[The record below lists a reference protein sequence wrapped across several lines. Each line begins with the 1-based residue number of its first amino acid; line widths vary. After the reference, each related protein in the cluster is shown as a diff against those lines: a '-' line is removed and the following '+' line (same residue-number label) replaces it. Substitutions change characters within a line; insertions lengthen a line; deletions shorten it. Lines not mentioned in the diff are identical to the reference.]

1 MRDDRTGVV
10 WAMVCLAALLMAG
23 PTAAQG
29 VDGGIKVGMVAG
41 RLSLDGTGAF
51 DTTARAGATG
61 GGFVTV
67 GIGRYWRLQL
77 EALYAER
84 RFRSSGLPVEIAVR
98 SRGVEVPLL
107 LQLAAP
113 EGRRVRPLAFAGPQ
127 VSIVSAVRQMV
138 GGVATDISDRVADLD
153 VAAAAGLGLEVAAG
167 RGAVVVDGRLV
178 IGLKE
183 LNEGPPPEYRS
194 RAFTL
199 LLGYRF

>member
-1 MRDDRTGVV
+1 V
-10 WAMVCLAALLMAG
+10 WAIVCLAALLTAG
-23 PTAAQG
+23 PAAAQT
-29 VDGGIKVGMVAG
+29 VDGGIKAGMVAG
-41 RLSLDGTGAF
+41 RLRLDGAGAF
-51 DTTARAGATG
+51 ETTARAGATG

-67 GIGRYWRLQL
+67 GLGRYWRVQL

-127 VSIVSAVRQMV
+127 VSVVSSVRQTI
-138 GGVATDISDRVADLD
+138 GGVDTDISDDVLDLD
-153 VAAAAGLGLEVAAG
+153 GAAVAGVGVEIAAG
-167 RGAVVVDGRLV
+167 RGAVVIDGRFV
-178 IGLKE
+178 VGLKE
-183 LNEGPPPEYRS
+183 LNETPPPEYRS

>member
-23 PTAAQG
+23 PAAAQT
-29 VDGGIKVGMVAG
+29 VDGGIKAGVVAG
-41 RLSLDGTGAF
+41 RLSLDGEGAF
-51 DTTARAGATG
+51 DTTARAGVTG

-67 GIGRYWRLQL
+67 SLGRYWRLQL

-84 RFRSSGLPVEIAVR
+84 RFRSSGVPIDIAVR

-107 LQLAAP
+107 LQVAVP
-113 EGRRVRPLAFAGPQ
+113 SGRRVRPLAFVGPQ
-127 VSIVSAVRQMV
+127 VSVVSAVRQTV
-138 GGVATDISDRVADLD
+138 GGAATDISDRVADLD
-153 VAAAAGLGLEVAAG
+153 VAAVAGIGLEVAAG
-167 RGAVVVDGRLV
+167 RGAVVVDGRV
-178 IGLKE
+178 VFGLKE

-199 LLGYRF
+199 SLGYRF

>member
-1 MRDDRTGVV
+1 MGVA
-10 WAMVCLAALLMAG
+10 WAIVCLTALLTGG
-23 PTAAQG
+23 PVAAQS
-29 VDGGIKVGMVAG
+29 VDGGIKAGMVAG
-41 RLSLDGTGAF
+41 RLRLDGAGAF
-51 DTTARAGATG
+51 DTATRAGVTG

-67 GIGRYWRLQL
+67 GLGRYWRVQL

-107 LQLAAP
+107 LQVTAP

-127 VSIVSAVRQMV
+127 LSIVSAVRQTV
-138 GGVATDISDRVADLD
+138 GGVSTDISDQVADLD
-153 VAAAAGLGLEVAAG
+153 AAAAAGIGLEVATG
-167 RGAVVVDGRLV
+167 RGAVVVDARVV

-183 LNEGPPPEYRS
+183 LNESPPPEYRS